1 MQGFLNSI
9 TSQEWTTLAQGG
21 LRITAILIAA
31 WVIHHI
37 VGRLIAAA
45 RDQINARIDDAEQS
59 RRIATLVRVARYV
72 TTVAIVLM
80 TGMAVLNT
88 MGISIAPFLAAAGV
102 AGIAVG
108 FGAQSL
114 VKDYFTGIVM
124 LIEDQVRVGDV
135 AELGGKSGV
144 VEAITLR
151 YIRLRDY
158 EGSVHYVPNGTIST
172 VTNRSRG
179 FAFAVVDIGIAYRES
194 IDEAFDI
201 MRAVGG
207 ELRADPDFSEHILE
221 DLEIAGVNEWADSA
235 VILRARFKT
244 VPLEQWRVRRAYLKR
259 LKDAFDRAGIE
270 IPFPHLTVYA
280 GQPKAGATPPFV
292 LQHAPSADPVQP
304 R

>member
-37 VGRLIAAA
+37 VGRLIATA
-45 RDQINARIDDAEQS
+45 RDQIAARVDDAEQS

-124 LIEDQVRVGDV
+124 LVEDQVRVGDV

-194 IDEAFDI
+194 IDEAFDV
-201 MRAVGG
+201 MREVAR
-207 ELRADPDFSEHILE
+207 ELRADPEFAVHIVD
-221 DLEIAGVNEWADSA
+221 DLEIAGVNDWADSA
-235 VILRARFKT
+235 VILRARLKT

-259 LKDAFDRAGIE
+259 LKDAFDRHGIE

-280 GQPKAGATPPFV
+280 GQPKTGPVPPFA
-292 LQHAPSADPVQP
+292 LQHATPAASDSGS
-304 R
+304 

>member
-1 MQGFLNSI
+1 MHDFLTSI
-9 TSQEWTTLAQGG
+9 SAQEWGELARGG

-31 WVIHHI
+31 WIIHHI
-37 VGRLIAAA
+37 VGRLIATAKAQIAA
-45 RDQINARIDDAEQS
+45 RVEDAEQS

-88 MGISIAPFLAAAGV
+88 LGISIAPFLAAAGV

-124 LIEDQVRVGDV
+124 LVEDQVRVGDV

-179 FAFAVVDIGIAYRES
+179 FAFAVVDVGIAYRES
-194 IDEAFDI
+194 IDEAFDV
-201 MRAVGG
+201 MREVAR
-207 ELRADPDFSEHILE
+207 ELRADPELAPHVVD

-235 VILRARFKT
+235 VMIRARLKT

-259 LKDAFDRAGIE
+259 LKDAFDRHGIE

-280 GQPKAGATPPFV
+280 GVPKNGAVPPFV
-292 LQHAPSADPVQP
+292 LQHAQATGPGTEA
-304 R
+304 